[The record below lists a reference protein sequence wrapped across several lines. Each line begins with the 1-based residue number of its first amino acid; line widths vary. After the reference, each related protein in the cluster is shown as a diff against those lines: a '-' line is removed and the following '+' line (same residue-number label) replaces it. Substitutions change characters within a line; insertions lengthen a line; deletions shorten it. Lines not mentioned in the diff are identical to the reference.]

1 MTGKKP
7 PNRPSSQVSPGHQ
20 VCLLGWLQGG
30 KTPVS
35 EGDPVTTPLSRGRVS
50 TTVLGRGCRRPC
62 RSVFRL
68 ALRSSELP
76 PPRTALSVRHSQS
89 WKAANTACT
98 QHSQLGAG
106 RRLCRP
112 HGPLSLPLL
121 KEARASEIPHPRSGP
136 RSPPGLPQQGRG
148 WGTAELADR
157 LSEGATAP
165 RASSHPGPRD
175 QAWQVS
181 LSPPGAKPALSK
193 ASWQGACRPSRPL
206 PTVSGAPVC
215 SG

>member
-1 MTGKKP
+1 MPFRLQAGTEKLRAAP
-7 PNRPSSQVSPGHQ
+7 PTHGAVVPTLSE
-20 VCLLGWLQGG
+20 LEGG
-30 KTPVS
+30 KHCV
-35 EGDPVTTPLSRGRVS
+35 
-50 TTVLGRGCRRPC
+50 
-62 RSVFRL
+62 
-68 ALRSSELP
+68 
-76 PPRTALSVRHSQS
+76 
-89 WKAANTACT
+89 
-98 QHSQLGAG
+98 HSQLGAG

-136 RSPPGLPQQGRG
+136 RSPPGLPQQGSG

-206 PTVSGAPVC
+206 STVSGAPVC